1 MKVLVVEAEDATL
14 KQLGVMLGRLGYKV
28 ELAANC
34 AEALKAYG
42 ERGPQ
47 DVVLIA
53 MKFFRGSEAGG
64 AAFVDAMLQKN
75 PQQHYA
81 FLTAS
86 PVLRKP
92 FTMQEVDDFMGCFR
106 RPAGSRFG

>member
-14 KQLGVMLGRLGYKV
+14 KLMGVMLGRLGYKV

-34 AEALKAYG
+34 AEALTAYR

-53 MKFFRGSEAGG
+53 MKFFRGSSAGG

-75 PQQHYA
+75 PQQQYA
-81 FLTAS
+81 FLTGS

-92 FTMQEVDDFMGCFR
+92 FTLQDLDDFMGVFR
-106 RPAGSRFG
+106 RPGSSRFG